1 MVAHIIN
8 GDAVLERHVAMRFLI
23 VDIVTM
29 KQRILSML
37 SPNRDMMFLD
47 TISKGSFV
55 HFVTLSKM
63 FIKCVLTVASA
74 WGSTF
79 VKLASYL
86 MMISRNSNTTVMDVV
101 YVELVAGII
110 SSTALNVVVV
120 IRLC

>member
-8 GDAVLERHVAMRFLI
+8 GDAVLERHVAMRSLI

-86 MMISRNSNTTVMDVV
+86 MMISQNSNTTVMDVV